1 MFLWIGFKKVGMRKI
16 CCIKCKKYRKFMK
29 PKLSYICHKTLL
41 LSSICNKCWGE
52 DEKVSM
58 EQESTEILKILG
70 LNNNIEK
77 YQNI

>member
-1 MFLWIGFKKVGMRKI
+1 
-16 CCIKCKKYRKFMK
+16 MK
-29 PKLSYICHKTLL
+29 PKISYICHKTLL
-41 LSSICNKCWGE
+41 LSSICNKCRGE